1 MNLRDYGFAN
11 IGQKISDFFN
21 GLTLPKEKQLSDF
34 GEIHHLSD
42 FLPYEWYDPE
52 TCLFISKNS
61 VGFILETAPL
71 VGNNENMQKELSNI
85 FTQILPEDSSLQAL
99 IYADKNIGDI
109 LERYTKIRENSSEVM
124 QVLAYKRVEYLSKL
138 AIKSHLFP
146 YVLRDFKCF
155 MSVCLNL
162 NESLS
167 IAMKHAQKIK
177 TQMTATL
184 NVVGVS
190 NRVLTADGLIRFLD
204 GIFNADFNSTN
215 ASSKK
220 WNQFDVIKNQI
231 IANDTDVVIEDDL
244 LKLRNEQTEIKTFL
258 VTGYPPEW
266 TLSQMSELIG
276 DMFRDSRQLPCPFLM
291 HYGVYIQ
298 KQSNDVAKIA
308 MKTSMVERQIH
319 SPIGK
324 YIPNIEREYAELQ
337 YTQSCLNK
345 GERLVKTQFSIVL
358 LSKKGEISA
367 AEQMLKTMFSSML
380 FRVEAN
386 IGTQLHS
393 LLTILPLSWHKD
405 TIALLEEFKKLRTTI
420 SVESANLV
428 PQQAEW
434 KGTKTPAMLFG
445 GRKGQLIQFC
455 PFDNNA
461 GNYNVTVV
469 GRSGAGKSVFM
480 QELMSSTVGLGGR
493 VFVLDVG
500 RSFEKTC
507 YMLGGQFIQ
516 FSPNADICMNP
527 FSNLDVNNQEAVEDT
542 LAMLKSVIQMMAA
555 PINGVNDK
563 GAALLEQA
571 TNEAFKQHRN
581 ETTITDIANYLL
593 SLSDEQAQ
601 DLGKM
606 LYPYTKSGVYG
617 KYFNERANV
626 NLDNNII
633 VIELEELKE
642 KKELQ
647 SVIVQMLIINI
658 TNKMFLGNRKTP
670 FNIVF
675 DEAWDLLRAKQS
687 EVFIETLAR
696 RLRKYRGS
704 LVVGT
709 QSVNDFYACAG
720 AQAAWDN
727 SDWNCFLSQKE
738 ESIAQLKNSKRIL
751 LDAYKEKVINSVKTE
766 HGKYAEVLINGADG
780 YAVGKLLLDPFSG
793 LLFSTKPEDYAA
805 VRELNQ
811 KGYSITEAIEALIKI
826 RGHNEL
832 EE

>member
-1 MNLRDYGFAN
+1 MGGEIMNLRDYGFTS

-21 GLTLPKEKQLSDF
+21 GLASPKERNFSDF
-34 GEIHHLSD
+34 GEIHHLSN

-52 TCLFISKNS
+52 TGLFISKKS

-85 FTQILPEDSSLQAL
+85 FTQILPEDSSLQSL

-109 LERYTKIRENSSEVM
+109 LDMYTKIRENSPEVT

-162 NESLS
+162 NEPLSL
-167 IAMKHAQKIK
+167 AMKHAQKIK

-190 NRVLTADGLIRFLD
+190 NRELTADGLIQFLD

-220 WNQFDVIKNQI
+220 WNRFDPINNQI
-231 IANDTDVVIEDDL
+231 IANDVDIVIEDDL
-244 LKLRNEQTEIKTFL
+244 LKLRNEQTEVKTFL

-276 DMFRDSRQLPCPFLM
+276 DMFRDSRQFPCPFLM

-308 MKTSMVERQIH
+308 VKTSMVERQIH

-337 YTQSCLNK
+337 YAQNCLNK

-358 LSKKGEISA
+358 LAGKGEISA
-367 AEQMLKTMFSSML
+367 AEQTLKTMFSSML
-380 FRVEAN
+380 FRVESN
-386 IGTQLHS
+386 LGTQLPS
-393 LLTILPLSWHKD
+393 LLAILPLSWHKD
-405 TIALLEEFKKLRTTI
+405 TIDLLEEFKKLRTTI

-445 GRKGQLIQFC
+445 GRRGQLIQFC

-480 QELMSSTVGLGGR
+480 QELMSSTIGLGGR

-516 FSPNADICMNP
+516 FSSNADICMNP

-571 TNEAFKQHRN
+571 TNEAFKQYGN

-593 SLSDEQAQ
+593 SLNDIQAQ

-617 KYFNERANV
+617 KYFNTKANV

-647 SVIVQMLIINI
+647 SVVVQMLIINI
-658 TNKMFLGNRKTP
+658 TNKMFLGDRKTP

-766 HGKYAEVLINGADG
+766 QGKYAEVLINGADG

-805 VRELNQ
+805 VKELNQ
-811 KGYSITEAIEALIKI
+811 KGYSITEAIESLIKT
-826 RGHNEL
+826 REA
-832 EE
+832 

>member
-1 MNLRDYGFAN
+1 MDLRDCSFAN
-11 IGQKISDFFN
+11 IGQRISDFFN
-21 GLTLPKEKQLSDF
+21 SIGVSKGRELSDL

-52 TCLFISKNS
+52 TGLFISERS

-71 VGNNENMQKELSNI
+71 VGNSENMQKELSNI

-109 LERYTKIRENSSEVM
+109 LEHYVKIRENSSEVM
-124 QVLAYKRVEYLSKL
+124 QALAYRRAEYLSKL
-138 AIKSHLFP
+138 AIRSHLFP

-162 NESLS
+162 NGPLG

-190 NRVLTADGLIRFLD
+190 NRALTADGLIRFLD
-204 GIFNADFNSTN
+204 GILNADFSNTN
-215 ASSKK
+215 VSSKK
-220 WNQFDVIKNQI
+220 WNRFDVINNQI
-231 IANDTDVVIEDDL
+231 IANDTDFIIEDDL
-244 LKLRNEQTEIKTFL
+244 LKLRKGETEIKTFL

-276 DMFRDSRQLPCPFLM
+276 DMFRDSRQLSCPFLM

-308 MKTSMVERQIH
+308 MKTSMVERQVH
-319 SPIGK
+319 SPIGR
-324 YIPNIEREYAELQ
+324 YIPNIERECAELE
-337 YTQSCLNK
+337 YTQACLNK
-345 GERLVKTQFSIVL
+345 GERLVKTQFSIIL
-358 LSKKGEISA
+358 LARRGEISA
-367 AEQMLKTMFSSML
+367 AEQTLKTMFSSML
-380 FRVEAN
+380 FRVESN

-393 LLTILPLSWHKD
+393 LLTVLPLAWHRD
-405 TIALLEEFKKLRTTI
+405 TIGLLEEFKKLRTTI
-420 SVESANLV
+420 SIESANLV

-434 KGTKTPAMLFG
+434 KGTRTPAMLFG

-527 FSNLDVNNQEAVEDT
+527 FSNLDINNQEAIEDT

-563 GAALLEQA
+563 GAALLERA
-571 TNEAFKQHRN
+571 TNEAFKQYRN

-593 SLSDEQAQ
+593 SLDDEQAQ

-606 LYPYTKSGVYG
+606 LYPYTQAGVYG
-617 KYFNERANV
+617 KYFSGKANV
-626 NLDNNII
+626 NLDNNIV

-647 SVIVQMLIINI
+647 SVVVQMMVINI
-658 TNKMFLGNRKTP
+658 TNKMFLGDRKTP

-709 QSVNDFYACAG
+709 QSVNDFYSCAG

-766 HGKYAEVLINGADG
+766 QGKYAEVLINGADG

-805 VRELNQ
+805 VKELNR
-811 KGYSITEAIEALIKI
+811 KGYSITESIEFIIKS
-826 RGHNEL
+826 RER
-832 EE
+832 

>member
-1 MNLRDYGFAN
+1 MLSDYGFAN
-11 IGQKISDFFN
+11 IGQKISDFFY
-21 GLTLPKEKQLSDF
+21 GFMSPKERSFSDL
-34 GEIHHLSD
+34 GEVHHLSD

-52 TCLFISKNS
+52 TGLFISEKS

-99 IYADKNIGDI
+99 IYADKNVGDI
-109 LERYTKIRENSSEVM
+109 LEHYVKIREHSSEVV
-124 QVLAYKRVEYLSKL
+124 QALAYKRAEYLSKL

-162 NESLS
+162 NDPLS

-190 NRVLTADGLIRFLD
+190 NRTLSADGLIRFLD
-204 GIFNADFNSTN
+204 GIFNANFSNTRP
-215 ASSKK
+215 SSKK
-220 WNQFDVIKNQI
+220 WNRFDEINNQI
-231 IANDTDVVIEDDL
+231 IANDTDFIVEDDL
-244 LKLRNEQTEIKTFL
+244 LKLRKEETEIKTFI

-266 TLSQMSELIG
+266 TLAQMSELIG
-276 DMFRDSRQLPCPFLM
+276 DMFRDSRQLSCPFLM

-308 MKTSMVERQIH
+308 MKTSMVEKQIH

-324 YIPNIEREYAELQ
+324 YIPNIERECAELQ
-337 YTQSCLNK
+337 YTQNCLNK

-358 LSKKGEISA
+358 LSRKGEISA
-367 AEQMLKTMFSSML
+367 AEQTLKTMFSSML
-380 FRVEAN
+380 FRVESN
-386 IGTQLHS
+386 VGTQLPS
-393 LLTILPLSWHKD
+393 LLTVLPLSWHRD

-434 KGTKTPAMLFG
+434 KGTRTPAMLLG

-455 PFDNNA
+455 PFDNTA

-516 FSPNADICMNP
+516 FSSNADICMNP
-527 FSNLDVNNQEAVEDT
+527 FSNLDVNNQEAIEDT
-542 LAMLKSVIQMMAA
+542 LAMLKSVIQLMAA
-555 PINGVNDK
+555 PINGVSDK

-571 TNEAFKQHRN
+571 TNEAFKKYKN

-593 SLSDEQAQ
+593 SLEDEQAQ

-606 LYPYTKSGVYG
+606 LYPYTEAGVYG
-617 KYFNERANV
+617 KYFNGKSNV
-626 NLDNNII
+626 NLDNNIV

-647 SVIVQMLIINI
+647 SVVVQMMVINI
-658 TNKMFLGNRKTP
+658 TNKMFLGDRKTP

-751 LDAYKEKVINSVKTE
+751 LDPYKEKVINSVKTE
-766 HGKYAEVLINGADG
+766 QGKYAEVLINGADG

-805 VRELNQ
+805 VKELNQ
-811 KGYSITEAIEALIKI
+811 KGYSITEAIESII
-826 RGHNEL
+826 QSREGR
-832 EE
+832 